1 MRTILNLS
9 FIMLLFAALPAHT
22 YAQVEIVA
30 TTPALAQIAKAVC
43 GETCNVTTLAKVGQD
58 PHFVAPKPTLA
69 RHLAKADLLFSVGLA
84 LESGWLP
91 PLISLSRN
99 SQIRIGGT
107 GYFAG
112 SDYVDVLGKNIEV
125 NRSMGDVHPEGNP
138 HWWIDPAQTALVS
151 TALAKRL
158 AKLDPT
164 HADIY
169 ANQAKKFVSQLNALI
184 TKWKPVLKQSK
195 PIVTY
200 HDSYRYFVE
209 RFDIKVA
216 GFIEPKPGVEPSTRH
231 LDDLISMIESNGVQQ
246 IWVEP
251 YHHGRISKR
260 IAALSGAKLLIMTDA
275 TAEEGAA
282 GYLHMIEQL
291 LHAAKGKTE

>member
-1 MRTILNLS
+1 MRTIINLS
-9 FIMLLFAALPAHT
+9 FTILFFAALPTYT
-22 YAQVEIVA
+22 YAQVEIVV

-43 GETCNVTTLAKVGQD
+43 GEECNVTTLAKVGQD

-69 RHLAKADLLFSVGLA
+69 RRLAKADLLFSVGLA

-91 PLISLSRN
+91 PLINLSRN

-112 SDYVDVLGKNIEV
+112 SDYVDVLGGNIEV

-138 HWWIDPAQTALVS
+138 HWWIDPAQAALVS
-151 TALAKRL
+151 TAFAERL
-158 AKLDPT
+158 AKLDPA
-164 HADIY
+164 HASAY
-169 ANQAKKFVSQLNALI
+169 ANRAEKFVSQLNALI
-184 TKWKPVLKQSK
+184 TKWTPVFGQSK

-200 HDSYRYFVE
+200 HNSYRYFVE
-209 RFDIKVA
+209 RFGIKVA

-246 IWVEP
+246 IWVET

-260 IAALSGAKLLIMTDA
+260 IAALSGAKLLMMPDGI
-275 TAEEGAA
+275 AEEGAA

-291 LHAAKGKTE
+291 LHAAKGEAK